1 LKATFHSMSL
11 FLFIYPMRNTI
22 LLIFSFF
29 TLTSSL
35 AQLKP
40 GFEPKE
46 YEEILGVYAH
56 SITDTSFSK
65 GIPKPVT
72 LKKAAES
79 PTVGLENKWYLW
91 INEAEKRAI
100 FSIRGTVPNPTSW
113 LANFY
118 SAMIPAKG
126 EMKFR
131 NDYTFNYCFSKDP
144 KAYVHVGWTLATGA
158 LAESL
163 LPKMEELTQEGYRD
177 FIITGHSQGGA
188 ITYLMAAMLMEMN
201 DAGVWGE
208 KLRIK
213 VYASAAPKPGNLFF
227 AYDYENQ
234 TMGGWAF
241 NVVNAADW
249 VPQVPFSIQT
259 VDDFSETNP
268 FSDVSGFIKQQ
279 KFPKNI
285 VFKKVY
291 NKLDKPTKKSQE
303 NFEKYL
309 GKMAQKQVMKT
320 IPEFE
325 SPPFVTSNHYA
336 RAGIF
341 IVLQPDE
348 AYQKSFPENKDKIFQ
363 HHMLQPY
370 YFLFKNQFPD

>member
-1 LKATFHSMSL
+1 MKKTF
-11 FLFIYPMRNTI
+11 
-22 LLIFSFF
+22 LLLCCFFIFSIA
-29 TLTSSL
+29 T

-40 GFEPKE
+40 GFEPNE

-56 SITDTSFSK
+56 SITDSVFSK
-65 GIPKPVT
+65 GIPKPKTFVMES
-72 LKKAAES
+72 ES

-91 INEAEKRAI
+91 VNEEKKIAL

-118 SAMIPAKG
+118 AAMIPAKG
-126 EMKFR
+126 KMKFR
-131 NDYTFNYCFSKDP
+131 SDYTFDYSFSDDP
-144 KAYVHVGWTLATGA
+144 KAFVHVGWTLATGA

-163 LPKMEELTQEGYRD
+163 LPKMNELTAQGYGD

-188 ITYLMAAMLMEMN
+188 ITYLVAAMLMEMN

-213 VYASAAPKPGNLFF
+213 TYASAAPKPGNLFF
-227 AYDYENQ
+227 AYDYEHR

-249 VPQVPFSIQT
+249 VPEVPFSIQT
-259 VDDFSETNP
+259 VNDFNNTNP
-268 FSDVSGFIKQQ
+268 FSDVSGFMKQQ
-279 KFPKNI
+279 KFPKNL
-285 VFKKVY
+285 VFKKIY
-291 NKLDKPTKKSQE
+291 NNLDKPTKRSQQ

-309 GKMAQKQVMKT
+309 GKMVGKQVLKT

-325 SPPFVTSNHYA
+325 APPYLKSNHYA
-336 RAGIF
+336 RAGTF
-341 IVLQPDE
+341 IVLQPNE
-348 AYQKSFPENKDKIFQ
+348 AYKSRFPDLKEKIFQ

-370 YFLFKNQFPD
+370 YFLFKNQFPSE